1 MKRYLLS
8 TFTIAAA
15 ALLVTSCND
24 EMDNGLKTG
33 DDGTV
38 TFTAQ
43 LPSEMGTRAFADG
56 LTAKHLQYAVYE
68 AGQSTPLKV
77 FGDETTVVGEA
88 EMVDLKKSVTL
99 KLTSGKSYDVI
110 FWADATTDSPYT
122 FNPAS
127 QEVSVDYSKV
137 NNNSDNCDAFFKK
150 ETITVSGNQSVDVK
164 LTRPFAQVNI
174 GTDDFDAAK
183 ASGLEVTQTEVVA
196 KAFATLNLATGEV
209 SDEADRTFTMKAIPT
224 ASDGEFP
231 VAGGYKYLSMDYLL
245 VGADKATVDVAFNY
259 GGPQSRTF
267 TNVPVQRNYRT
278 NIYGSLLTNTTDFNV
293 VIEPAFSGEFAH
305 EVVSVSTFAALKAA
319 ATAGGDVKL
328 ESAIDFT
335 QVVTVDNNKTLTV
348 DLNKQNVAN
357 AADLWDNP
365 SVPNSWSL
373 FSVRGTDSKLT
384 LSGDGDVIA
393 KANDCYAI
401 DVQGG
406 GHLVIEGGHYNGNI
420 HAVYVLEGVAE
431 IKGGTFEVQ
440 QKYPDAEKADEF
452 VLNCL
457 DENRKNGTAKIIV
470 TGGTFIGFNPGDCKA
485 EGNGTNFVAPG
496 YASIPNGTAADG
508 RTIWKVVPTVEATTE
523 AELEGSFKRGSV
535 TAISSNIS
543 TATITTCHSK
553 SNLVFK
559 NGSVLKLEPTET
571 GSLYTLSVR
580 KNSNLTISGNG
591 SIIAPVLINPN
602 PTTSQAAAIEVG
614 VQANSGTVNIY
625 DNVTL
630 EGNSGAAGSY
640 ALRLVNGTAN
650 IYGGH
655 FKTAG
660 GLNGDSECIYLQ
672 SIKPYREAYRQ
683 CNLNIYGGVFETTG
697 DAKYLINCKDEP
709 YKDGKCAIKIMG
721 GIFVGFNPAD
731 NTAEGAHTNFV
742 ASGYKSVET
751 TYNGKQ
757 AWKVVKE

>member
-33 DDGTV
+33 DEGTV

-68 AGQSTPLKV
+68 AGQSTPLPV

-88 EMVDLKKSVTL
+88 EMVNLKKSVTL

-127 QEVSVDYSKV
+127 QEVSVGYSKV

-196 KAFATLNLATGEV
+196 KAFATLNLATGKV
-209 SDEADRTFTMKAIPT
+209 ADEADRTFTMKAIPT

-259 GGPQSRTF
+259 GGPQNRTF

-293 VIEPAFSGEFAH
+293 VIEPAFATTNYNLGALYTASQIGGAVTLSDNVDFDRTIA
-305 EVVSVSTFAALKAA
+305 VQPGKTMSVNLNGKT
-319 ATAGGDVKL
+319 VKN
-328 ESAIDFT
+328 T
-335 QVVTVDNNKTLTV
+335 T
-348 DLNKQNVAN
+348 
-357 AADLWDNP
+357 DLWENP

-420 HAVYVLEGVAE
+420 HAVYVTEGVAE

-457 DENRKNGTAKIIV
+457 DENYKNGTAKIIV

-496 YASIPNGTAADG
+496 YASIANGTAADG
-508 RTIWKVVPTVEATTE
+508 RTIWKVVPAVEATTE

-591 SIIAPVLINPN
+591 SIIAPVLISPN

-614 VQANSGTVNIY
+614 VQAYSGIVNIY

-660 GLNGDSECIYLQ
+660 GLNGDSECIYLE
-672 SIKPYREAYRQ
+672 SIKPYRGTYRQ

-742 ASGYKSVET
+742 APGYKSVET

>member
-33 DDGTV
+33 DEGTV

-88 EMVDLKKSVTL
+88 EMVNLKKSVTL

-137 NNNSDNCDAFFKK
+137 NNNSDNCDAFLKK

-305 EVVSVSTFAALKAA
+305 EVVSASTFAALKAA
-319 ATAGGDVKL
+319 VANGQ
-328 ESAIDFT
+328 S
-335 QVVTVDNNKTLTV
+335 VDAEKTLVLSGGQSETLNLG
-348 DLNKQNVAN
+348 DLSISNKN
-357 AADLWDNP
+357 DIWSD
-365 SVPNSWSL
+365 SDWSL
-373 FSVRGTDSKLT
+373 LSVRENSSLT
-384 LSGDGDVIA
+384 ITSGAYIA
-393 KANDCYAI
+393 KANDCYAV
-401 DVQGG
+401 DVQDG
-406 GHLVIEGGHYNGNI
+406 GHLVIEDGHFNGNI

-452 VLNCL
+452 VLNCY
-457 DENRKNGTAKIIV
+457 DANRENGTAKIIV

-508 RTIWKVVPTVEATTE
+508 RTIWKVVPAVEATT
-523 AELEGSFKRGSV
+523 AEGLETALTTRGKIVALGQDLEYASV
-535 TAISSNIS
+535 ISPARS
-543 TATITTCHSK
+543 TSLVMKNGA
-553 SNLVFK
+553 VFK
-559 NGSVLKLEPTET
+559 STNDDSNNINTLLSISET
-571 GSLYTLSVR
+571 GV
-580 KNSNLTISGNG
+580 KISGNG
-591 SIIAPVLINPN
+591 TLEAAPNRPN
-602 PTTSQAAAIEVG
+602 HTSAVIEVRNG
-614 VQANSGTVNIY
+614 GSVDIYGNLTFDAKGGSKANNAI
-625 DNVTL
+625 
-630 EGNSGAAGSY
+630 
-640 ALRLVNGTAN
+640 RIFKGTAN
-650 IYGGH
+650 IHSGYFHTVGGSP
-655 FKTAG
+655 KE
-660 GLNGDSECIYLQ
+660 NSSECILIGY
-672 SIKPYREAYRQ
+672 YNTDCY
-683 CNLNIYGGVFETTG
+683 LNITGGIFESDG
-697 DAKYLINCKDEP
+697 DATYLINCMDD
-709 YKDGKCAIKIMG
+709 YKKRCHVKVMG
-721 GIFVGFNPAD
+721 GTFVGFNPAD
-731 NTAEGAHTNFV
+731 NTADGAHTNYV
-742 ASGYKSVET
+742 APGYKSVET

>member
-33 DDGTV
+33 DEGTV

-88 EMVDLKKSVTL
+88 EMVNLKKSVTL

-196 KAFATLNLATGEV
+196 KAFATLNLATGKV

-305 EVVSVSTFAALKAA
+305 EVVSISTFAALKAA

-357 AADLWDNP
+357 ATDLWDKTP
-365 SVPNSWSL
+365 DQWSL
-373 FSVRGTDSKLT
+373 FSVRRGSTLT
-384 LSGDGDVIA
+384 LKGDGEVIA
-393 KANDCYAI
+393 KANDCYAV
-401 DVQGG
+401 DVQDG
-406 GHLVIEGGHYNGNI
+406 GHLVIEDGHYNGNI
-420 HAVYVLEGVAE
+420 HAVYVEEGTAE

-440 QKYPDAEKADEF
+440 QKFPDADKADEF
-452 VLNCL
+452 VLNCY
-457 DENRKNGTAKIIV
+457 DANRENGTAKIIV

-496 YASIPNGTAADG
+496 YASVCESKTADG
-508 RTIWKVVPTVEATTE
+508 REIWKVIPVTRNNIIA
-523 AELEGSFKRGSV
+523 ALEKQGAKV
-535 TAISSNIS
+535 CISNDYQGGAYLSKDDITS
-543 TATITTCHSK
+543 TLMLNKATITPIPNKMSTINIEGTNLNVTGTGKFVGPSNSYTTTGAFWVQHSNTLNIDGNI
-553 SNLVFK
+553 SVESGTNSDFNACVIVF
-559 NGSVLKLEPTET
+559 N
-571 GSLYTLSVR
+571 
-580 KNSNLTISGNG
+580 
-591 SIIAPVLINPN
+591 
-602 PTTSQAAAIEVG
+602 
-614 VQANSGTVNIY
+614 GTVNISNGY
-625 DNVTL
+625 FHSSVSKD
-630 EGNSGAAGSY
+630 GS
-640 ALRLVNGTAN
+640 
-650 IYGGH
+650 
-655 FKTAG
+655 
-660 GLNGDSECIYLQ
+660 SSPCIYLFGNTGV
-672 SIKPYREAYRQ
+672 AYA
-683 CNLNIYGGVFETTG
+683 NITGGVFEADG
-697 DAKYLINCKDEP
+697 DAMFIINCDDTNKSRCHV
-709 YKDGKCAIKIMG
+709 KVMG
-721 GIFVGFNPAD
+721 GTFVGFNPAD
-731 NTAEGAHTNFV
+731 NTADGAHTNYV
-742 ASGYKSVET
+742 APGYKSVET

>member
-8 TFTIAAA
+8 SFTIAAA

-33 DDGTV
+33 DEGTV

-88 EMVDLKKSVTL
+88 EMVNLKKSVTL

-293 VIEPAFSGEFAH
+293 VIEPAFATTNYNLGALYTASQIGGAVTLSDNVDFDRTIA
-305 EVVSVSTFAALKAA
+305 VQPGKTMSVNLNGKT
-319 ATAGGDVKL
+319 VKN
-328 ESAIDFT
+328 T
-335 QVVTVDNNKTLTV
+335 T
-348 DLNKQNVAN
+348 
-357 AADLWDNP
+357 DLWENP

-420 HAVYVLEGVAE
+420 HAVYVTEGVAE

-457 DENRKNGTAKIIV
+457 DENYKNGTAKIIV
-470 TGGTFIGFNPGDCKA
+470 TGGTFIGFNPSDCKA

-496 YASIPNGTAADG
+496 YASIANGTAADG
-508 RTIWKVVPTVEATTE
+508 RTIWKVVPAVEATTE

-571 GSLYTLSVR
+571 GDLYTLSVR

-591 SIIAPVLINPN
+591 SIIAPVLISPN

-614 VQANSGTVNIY
+614 VQAYSGIVNIY

-672 SIKPYREAYRQ
+672 SIKPWRGTYRQ
-683 CNLNIYGGVFETTG
+683 CNLNIYGGIFETTG

>member
-33 DDGTV
+33 DEGTV

-68 AGQSTPLKV
+68 AGQSTPLPV

-88 EMVDLKKSVTL
+88 EMVNLKKSVTL

-196 KAFATLNLATGEV
+196 KAFATLNLATGKV

-293 VIEPAFSGEFAH
+293 VIEPAFATTNYNLGALYTASQIGGAVTLSDNVDFDRTIA
-305 EVVSVSTFAALKAA
+305 VQPGKTMSVNLNGKT
-319 ATAGGDVKL
+319 VKN
-328 ESAIDFT
+328 T
-335 QVVTVDNNKTLTV
+335 T
-348 DLNKQNVAN
+348 
-357 AADLWDNP
+357 DLWENP

-384 LSGDGDVIA
+384 LSGDGEVIA

-420 HAVYVLEGVAE
+420 HAVYVTEGVAE

-496 YASIPNGTAADG
+496 YASIANGTAADG
-508 RTIWKVVPTVEATTE
+508 RTIWKVVSAVEATTE
-523 AELEGSFKRGSV
+523 TELEGSFKIGSV

-580 KNSNLTISGNG
+580 QNSNLTISGNG

-614 VQANSGTVNIY
+614 VQAYSGTVNIY

-672 SIKPYREAYRQ
+672 SIKPWRGTYRQ

-742 ASGYKSVET
+742 APGYKSVKT

>member
-33 DDGTV
+33 DEGTV

-88 EMVDLKKSVTL
+88 EMVNLKKSATL

-293 VIEPAFSGEFAH
+293 VIEPAFATTNYNLGALYTASQIGGAVTLSDNVDFDRTIA
-305 EVVSVSTFAALKAA
+305 VQPGKTMSVNLNGKT
-319 ATAGGDVKL
+319 VKN
-328 ESAIDFT
+328 T
-335 QVVTVDNNKTLTV
+335 T
-348 DLNKQNVAN
+348 
-357 AADLWDNP
+357 DLWENP

-406 GHLVIEGGHYNGNI
+406 GHLVIEDGHFNGNV

-452 VLNCL
+452 VLNCY
-457 DENRKNGTAKIIV
+457 DANRENGTAKIIV

-485 EGNGTNFVAPG
+485 EGNGTNFVATG

-508 RTIWKVVPTVEATTE
+508 RTIWKVVPAVEATTG

-535 TAISSNIS
+535 TTIGTNIS
-543 TATITTCHSK
+543 ATETIVCKTK
-553 SNLVFK
+553 SNLVLK
-559 NGSVLKLEPTET
+559 NGSVLKVEPTRIAQN
-571 GSLYTLSVR
+571 YTLGAHGG
-580 KNSNLTISGNG
+580 SNLSISGNG
-591 SIIAPVLINPN
+591 SIIAPVLPD
-602 PTTSQAAAIEVG
+602 PTTYLASAIEVG
-614 VQANSGTVNIY
+614 SASKSGTVNIY
-625 DNVTL
+625 GNVTF

-640 ALRLVNGTAN
+640 ALRLINGTAN

-660 GLNGDSECIYLQ
+660 GSSGNAECIYLQ
-672 SIKPYREAYRQ
+672 SSQPYRGAAYNQ

-697 DAKYLINCKDEP
+697 DAKYLINCLDKP

-742 ASGYKSVET
+742 APGYKSVET

>member
-33 DDGTV
+33 DEGTV

-88 EMVDLKKSVTL
+88 EMVNLKKSVTL

-196 KAFATLNLATGEV
+196 KAFATLNLATGKV

-259 GGPQSRTF
+259 GGPQNRTF

-293 VIEPAFSGEFAH
+293 VIEPAFATTNYNLGALYTASQIGGAVTLSDNVDFDRTIA
-305 EVVSVSTFAALKAA
+305 VQPGKTMSVNLNGKT
-319 ATAGGDVKL
+319 VKN
-328 ESAIDFT
+328 T
-335 QVVTVDNNKTLTV
+335 T
-348 DLNKQNVAN
+348 
-357 AADLWDNP
+357 DLWENP

-393 KANDCYAI
+393 KANDCFAV
-401 DVQGG
+401 DVQDG
-406 GHLVIEGGHYNGNI
+406 GHLVIEDGHFNGNV
-420 HAVYVLEGVAE
+420 HAVYVYEGVAE

-440 QKYPDAEKADEF
+440 QKYSDADKADEF
-452 VLNCL
+452 VLNCY
-457 DENRKNGTAKIIV
+457 DANRKNGTAKIIV

-485 EGNGTNFVAPG
+485 EGNGTNFVAHG

-508 RTIWKVVPTVEATTE
+508 RTIWKVVPAVEATTAEGLETALTTRGKIVALGQDLEYASSISPAKNTSLVMKNGAVFKSTNDDSNNINTLLSISATGVKIFGNGTLE
-523 AELEGSFKRGSV
+523 AAPNRPNHPSAVIEVRNGGSV
-535 TAISSNIS
+535 D
-543 TATITTCHSK
+543 
-553 SNLVFK
+553 
-559 NGSVLKLEPTET
+559 
-571 GSLYTLSVR
+571 
-580 KNSNLTISGNG
+580 ISGNLTFDAKGG
-591 SIIAPVLINPN
+591 SMANN
-602 PTTSQAAAIEVG
+602 AIKI
-614 VQANSGTVNIY
+614 T
-625 DNVTL
+625 
-630 EGNSGAAGSY
+630 
-640 ALRLVNGTAN
+640 NGTAN
-650 IYGGH
+650 IHSGYFH
-655 FKTAG
+655 TAG
-660 GLNGDSECIYLQ
+660 GTPKESTSECIYVAAEYLA
-672 SIKPYREAYRQ
+672 SAKA
-683 CNLNIYGGVFETTG
+683 NLNIYGGVFECDG
-697 DAKYLINCKDEP
+697 DATYLINCKDE
-709 YKDGKCAIKIMG
+709 YRSKCAIKIMG

-742 ASGYKSVET
+742 APGYKSVET

>member
-8 TFTIAAA
+8 TFTIATA

-33 DDGTV
+33 DEGTV

-88 EMVDLKKSVTL
+88 EMDNLKKSVTL

-127 QEVSVDYSKV
+127 REVSVDYSKV

-209 SDEADRTFTMKAIPT
+209 ADEADRTFTMKAIPT

-245 VGADKATVDVAFNY
+245 VGADKATVDVVFNY
-259 GGPQSRTF
+259 GGPQNRTF

-293 VIEPAFSGEFAH
+293 VIEPAFATTNYNLGALYTASQIGGAVTLSDNVDFDRTIA
-305 EVVSVSTFAALKAA
+305 VQPGKTMSVNLNGKT
-319 ATAGGDVKL
+319 VKN
-328 ESAIDFT
+328 T
-335 QVVTVDNNKTLTV
+335 T
-348 DLNKQNVAN
+348 
-357 AADLWDNP
+357 DLWENP

-373 FSVRGTDSKLT
+373 FSVRGADSKLT
-384 LSGDGDVIA
+384 LSGDGEVIA
-393 KANDCYAI
+393 KANDCYAV
-401 DVQGG
+401 DVQDG
-406 GHLVIEGGHYNGNI
+406 GHLVIEDGHFNGNI

-452 VLNCL
+452 VLNCY
-457 DENRKNGTAKIIV
+457 DANRRNGTAKIIV

-496 YASIPNGTAADG
+496 YASIANGTTADG
-508 RTIWKVVPTVEATTE
+508 RTIWKVVPAVEATTE

-571 GSLYTLSVR
+571 GSLYTLSAR

-614 VQANSGTVNIY
+614 VQAYSGTVNIY

-655 FKTAG
+655 FKTTG

-672 SIKPYREAYRQ
+672 SIKPWGGTYRQ

-697 DAKYLINCKDEP
+697 DAKYLINCQDEP

-742 ASGYKSVET
+742 APGYKSVET

>member
-33 DDGTV
+33 DEGTV

-88 EMVDLKKSVTL
+88 EMDNLKKSVTL

-209 SDEADRTFTMKAIPT
+209 ADEADRTFTMKAIPT

-259 GGPQSRTF
+259 GGPQNRTF

-293 VIEPAFSGEFAH
+293 IIEPAFATTNYNLGALYTASQIGGAVTLSDNVDFDRTIA
-305 EVVSVSTFAALKAA
+305 VQPGKTMSVNLNGKT
-319 ATAGGDVKL
+319 VKN
-328 ESAIDFT
+328 T
-335 QVVTVDNNKTLTV
+335 T
-348 DLNKQNVAN
+348 
-357 AADLWDNP
+357 DLWENP

-384 LSGDGDVIA
+384 LSGDGEVIA
-393 KANDCYAI
+393 KADDCYAV
-401 DVQGG
+401 DVQDG
-406 GHLVIEGGHYNGNI
+406 GHLVIEDGHYNGNI
-420 HAVYVLEGVAE
+420 HAVYVEEGTAE

-440 QKYPDAEKADEF
+440 QKYPDADKADEF
-452 VLNCL
+452 VLNCY
-457 DENRKNGTAKIIV
+457 DANRKNGTAKIIV

-496 YASIPNGTAADG
+496 YASIPNGTATDG
-508 RTIWKVVPTVEATTE
+508 RTIWKVVPTVEATTG

-535 TAISSNIS
+535 TTIGTNIS
-543 TATITTCHSK
+543 ATETIVCKTK
-553 SNLVFK
+553 SNLVLK
-559 NGSVLKLEPTET
+559 NGSVLKVEPTRIAQN
-571 GSLYTLSVR
+571 YTLGAHGG
-580 KNSNLTISGNG
+580 SNLSISGNG
-591 SIIAPVLINPN
+591 SIIAPVLPD
-602 PTTSQAAAIEVG
+602 PTTYLASAIDVG
-614 VQANSGTVNIY
+614 SASKSGIVNIY

-660 GLNGDSECIYLQ
+660 GSSGNAECIYVQ
-672 SIKPYREAYRQ
+672 SAQPYRGAAYNQ

-742 ASGYKSVET
+742 APGYKSVET

>member
-33 DDGTV
+33 DEGTV

-68 AGQSTPLKV
+68 AGQSTPLPV

-88 EMVDLKKSVTL
+88 EMVNLKKSVTL

-150 ETITVSGNQSVDVK
+150 ETITASGNQSVDVK

-196 KAFATLNLATGEV
+196 KAFATLNLATGKV
-209 SDEADRTFTMKAIPT
+209 ADEADRTFTMKAIPT

-293 VIEPAFSGEFAH
+293 VIEPAFATTNYNLGALYTASQIGGAVTLSDNVDFDRTIA
-305 EVVSVSTFAALKAA
+305 VQPGKTMSVNLNGKT
-319 ATAGGDVKL
+319 VKN
-328 ESAIDFT
+328 T
-335 QVVTVDNNKTLTV
+335 T
-348 DLNKQNVAN
+348 
-357 AADLWDNP
+357 DLWENP

-393 KANDCYAI
+393 KVNDCYAV

-406 GHLVIEGGHYNGNI
+406 GHLVIDGGHYNGNI
-420 HAVYVLEGVAE
+420 HAVYVTEGVAE

-457 DENRKNGTAKIIV
+457 DENYKNGTAKIIV
-470 TGGTFIGFNPGDCKA
+470 TGGIFIGFNPGDCKA

-496 YASIPNGTAADG
+496 YASIANGTTADG
-508 RTIWKVVPTVEATTE
+508 RTIWKVVSAVEATTE
-523 AELEGSFKRGSV
+523 TELEGSFKSGSV

-602 PTTSQAAAIEVG
+602 PTKSQAAAIEVG
-614 VQANSGTVNIY
+614 VQAYSGIVNIY

-672 SIKPYREAYRQ
+672 SIKPWRGTYRQ

-742 ASGYKSVET
+742 APGYKSVET

>member
-33 DDGTV
+33 DEGTV

-68 AGQSTPLKV
+68 AGQSTPLPV

-88 EMVDLKKSVTL
+88 EMNNLKQTVSL
-99 KLTSGKSYDVI
+99 KLTTGKTYDVI

-293 VIEPAFSGEFAH
+293 VIEPAFATTNYNLGALYTASQIGGAVTLSDNVDFDRTIA
-305 EVVSVSTFAALKAA
+305 VQPGKTMSVNLNGKT
-319 ATAGGDVKL
+319 VKN
-328 ESAIDFT
+328 T
-335 QVVTVDNNKTLTV
+335 T
-348 DLNKQNVAN
+348 
-357 AADLWDNP
+357 DLWENP

-373 FSVRGTDSKLT
+373 LSVRGTDSKLT

-452 VLNCL
+452 VLNCY
-457 DENRKNGTAKIIV
+457 DANRENGTAKIIV

-496 YASIPNGTAADG
+496 YASIANGTAADG
-508 RTIWKVVPTVEATTE
+508 RTIWKVVPAVEATTAEGLETALTTRGKIVALGQDLEYASSISPAKNTSLVMKNGAVFKSTNDDSNNINTLLSISATGVKIFGNGTLE
-523 AELEGSFKRGSV
+523 AAPNRPNHPSAVIEVRNGGSV
-535 TAISSNIS
+535 D
-543 TATITTCHSK
+543 
-553 SNLVFK
+553 
-559 NGSVLKLEPTET
+559 
-571 GSLYTLSVR
+571 
-580 KNSNLTISGNG
+580 ISGNLTFDAKGG
-591 SIIAPVLINPN
+591 SKANN
-602 PTTSQAAAIEVG
+602 AIKI
-614 VQANSGTVNIY
+614 T
-625 DNVTL
+625 
-630 EGNSGAAGSY
+630 
-640 ALRLVNGTAN
+640 NGTAN
-650 IYGGH
+650 IHSGYFH
-655 FKTAG
+655 TAG
-660 GLNGDSECIYLQ
+660 GTPKESTSECIYVAAE
-672 SIKPYREAYRQ
+672 YRASAKAI
-683 CNLNIYGGVFETTG
+683 LNIYGGVFECDG
-697 DAKYLINCKDEP
+697 DATYLINCKDE
-709 YKDGKCAIKIMG
+709 YRSKCTIKIMG

-742 ASGYKSVET
+742 APGYKSVET

>member
-33 DDGTV
+33 DEGTV

-88 EMVDLKKSVTL
+88 EMVNLKKSVTL

-209 SDEADRTFTMKAIPT
+209 ADEADRTFTMKAIPT

-259 GGPQSRTF
+259 GGPQNRTF

-293 VIEPAFSGEFAH
+293 VIEPAFATTNYNLGALYTASQIGGAVTLSDNVDFDRTIA
-305 EVVSVSTFAALKAA
+305 VQPGKTMSVNLNGKTVKN
-319 ATAGGDVKL
+319 AT
-328 ESAIDFT
+328 
-335 QVVTVDNNKTLTV
+335 
-348 DLNKQNVAN
+348 
-357 AADLWDNP
+357 DLWENP

-393 KANDCYAI
+393 KVNDCYAV

-406 GHLVIEGGHYNGNI
+406 GHLVIDGGHYNGNI
-420 HAVYVLEGVAE
+420 HAVYVTEGVAE

-457 DENRKNGTAKIIV
+457 DENYKNGTAKIIV

-496 YASIPNGTAADG
+496 YASIANGTTADG
-508 RTIWKVVPTVEATTE
+508 RTIWKVVSAVEATTE
-523 AELEGSFKRGSV
+523 TELEGSFKSGSV

-602 PTTSQAAAIEVG
+602 PTKSQAAAIEVG
-614 VQANSGTVNIY
+614 VQAYSGIVNIY

-660 GLNGDSECIYLQ
+660 GLNGDSECIYLE
-672 SIKPYREAYRQ
+672 SIKPYRGTYRQ

-742 ASGYKSVET
+742 APGYKSVET

>member
-33 DDGTV
+33 DEGTV

-88 EMVDLKKSVTL
+88 EMVNLKKSATL

-293 VIEPAFSGEFAH
+293 VIEPAFATTNYNLGALYTASQIGGAVTLSDNVDFDRTIA
-305 EVVSVSTFAALKAA
+305 VQPGKTMSVNLNGKT
-319 ATAGGDVKL
+319 VKN
-328 ESAIDFT
+328 T
-335 QVVTVDNNKTLTV
+335 T
-348 DLNKQNVAN
+348 
-357 AADLWDNP
+357 DLWENP

-393 KANDCYAI
+393 KANDCYAV

-406 GHLVIEGGHYNGNI
+406 GHLVIDGGHYNGNI
-420 HAVYVLEGVAE
+420 HAVYVTEGVAE

-457 DENRKNGTAKIIV
+457 DENYKNGTAKIIV

-496 YASIPNGTAADG
+496 YASIANGTTADG
-508 RTIWKVVPTVEATTE
+508 RTIWKVVSAVEATTE
-523 AELEGSFKRGSV
+523 TELEGSFKSGSV

-602 PTTSQAAAIEVG
+602 PTKSQAAAIEVG
-614 VQANSGTVNIY
+614 VQAYSGIVNIY

-672 SIKPYREAYRQ
+672 SIKPWRGTYRQ

-742 ASGYKSVET
+742 APGYKSVET

>member
-33 DDGTV
+33 DEGTV

-68 AGQSTPLKV
+68 AGQSTPLPV

-88 EMVDLKKSVTL
+88 EMVNLKKSVTL

-122 FNPAS
+122 FDPAT
-127 QEVSVDYSKV
+127 QKVSVDYSKV

-196 KAFATLNLATGEV
+196 KAFATLNLATGKV
-209 SDEADRTFTMKAIPT
+209 ADEADRTFTMKAIPT

-293 VIEPAFSGEFAH
+293 VIEPAFATTNYNLGALYTASQIGGAVTLSDNVDFDRTIA
-305 EVVSVSTFAALKAA
+305 VQPGKTMSVNLNGKT
-319 ATAGGDVKL
+319 VKN
-328 ESAIDFT
+328 T
-335 QVVTVDNNKTLTV
+335 T
-348 DLNKQNVAN
+348 
-357 AADLWDNP
+357 DLWENP

-420 HAVYVLEGVAE
+420 HAVYVTEGVAE

-496 YASIPNGTAADG
+496 YASIANGTAADG
-508 RTIWKVVPTVEATTE
+508 RTIWKVVPAVEATTAEGLETALTTRGKIVALGQDLEYASSISPAKNTSLVMKNGAVFKSTNDDSNNINTLLSISATGVKIFGNGTLE
-523 AELEGSFKRGSV
+523 AAPNRPNHPSAVIEVRNGGSV
-535 TAISSNIS
+535 D
-543 TATITTCHSK
+543 
-553 SNLVFK
+553 
-559 NGSVLKLEPTET
+559 
-571 GSLYTLSVR
+571 
-580 KNSNLTISGNG
+580 ISGNLTFDAKGG
-591 SIIAPVLINPN
+591 SKANN
-602 PTTSQAAAIEVG
+602 AIKI
-614 VQANSGTVNIY
+614 T
-625 DNVTL
+625 
-630 EGNSGAAGSY
+630 
-640 ALRLVNGTAN
+640 NGTAN
-650 IYGGH
+650 IHSGYFH
-655 FKTAG
+655 TAG
-660 GLNGDSECIYLQ
+660 GTPKESTSECIYVAAE
-672 SIKPYREAYRQ
+672 YRASAKAI
-683 CNLNIYGGVFETTG
+683 LNIYGGVFECDG
-697 DAKYLINCKDEP
+697 DATYLINCKDE
-709 YKDGKCAIKIMG
+709 YRSKCTIKIMG

-742 ASGYKSVET
+742 APGYKSVET

>member
-33 DDGTV
+33 DEGTV

-68 AGQSTPLKV
+68 AGQSIPLKV
-77 FGDETTVVGEA
+77 FGDEKTVVEEA
-88 EMVDLKKSVTL
+88 EMVNLKKSVTL

-196 KAFATLNLATGEV
+196 KAFATLDLATGKV

-335 QVVTVDNNKTLTV
+335 QAVTVDNNKTLTV

-357 AADLWDNP
+357 ATDLWDKTP
-365 SVPNSWSL
+365 DQWSL
-373 FSVRGTDSKLT
+373 FSVRRGSTLT
-384 LSGDGDVIA
+384 LKGDGEVIA
-393 KANDCYAI
+393 KANDCYAV
-401 DVQGG
+401 DVQDG

-420 HAVYVLEGVAE
+420 HAVYVQKGTAE

-440 QKYPDAEKADEF
+440 QKYSAEDPDEY
-452 VLNCL
+452 VLNCY
-457 DENRKNGTAKIIV
+457 DANYINGTAKIIV
-470 TGGTFIGFNPGDCKA
+470 SGGTFIGFNPGNCKA
-485 EGNGTNFVAPG
+485 EDKNGTNFLAPG
-496 YASIPNGTAADG
+496 YASVADGTTADG
-508 RTIWKVVPTVEATTE
+508 RVIYKVIQAPTTRSEIIN
-523 AELEGSFKRGSV
+523 LLSKDGGSICIGSDYEGGAYLSKDGV
-535 TAISSNIS
+535 TASFAISNNAVVTPLQKKSQRSTFNIDGTNLNLFGNGKILGPCNVTDSDEGAIWVQGGS
-543 TATITTCHSK
+543 TL
-553 SNLVFK
+553 N
-559 NGSVLKLEPTET
+559 
-571 GSLYTLSVR
+571 
-580 KNSNLTISGNG
+580 ISGNL
-591 SIIAPVLINPN
+591 SI
-602 PTTSQAAAIEVG
+602 EG
-614 VQANSGTVNIY
+614 GTGGHLNACVIIF
-625 DNVTL
+625 
-630 EGNSGAAGSY
+630 
-640 ALRLVNGTAN
+640 NGTTN
-650 IYGGH
+650 IQNGYFH
-655 FKTAG
+655 SSIDK
-660 GLNGDSECIYLQ
+660 NGDSNPCIILAP
-672 SIKPYREAYRQ
+672 IKSPTVTGYSK
-683 CNLNIYGGVFETTG
+683 LNIYGGVFEADG
-697 DAKYLINCKDEP
+697 DAKFVINCQDEDKDRCTV
-709 YKDGKCAIKIMG
+709 KVMG

-731 NTAEGAHTNFV
+731 NTADGAHTNYV
-742 ASGYKSVET
+742 APGYKSVET

>member
-33 DDGTV
+33 DEGTV
-38 TFTAQ
+38 TLTAQ

-122 FNPAS
+122 FDPAT
-127 QEVSVDYSKV
+127 QKVSVDYSKV

-196 KAFATLNLATGEV
+196 KAFATLNLATGKV
-209 SDEADRTFTMKAIPT
+209 ADEADRTFTMKAIPT

-357 AADLWDNP
+357 ATDLWDETGYQ
-365 SVPNSWSL
+365 WSL
-373 FSVRGTDSKLT
+373 FSVRRGSTLT
-384 LSGDGDVIA
+384 LKGDGEVIA
-393 KANDCYAI
+393 KANDCYAV
-401 DVQGG
+401 DVQDG

-420 HAVYVLEGVAE
+420 HAVYVKEGIAE

-440 QKYPDAEKADEF
+440 QKYPNADKADEF
-452 VLNCL
+452 VLNCY
-457 DENRKNGTAKIIV
+457 DANRENGTAKIIV
-470 TGGTFIGFNPGDCKA
+470 TGGTFIGFNPGNCKA

-496 YASIPNGTAADG
+496 YASVCESKTADG
-508 RTIWKVVPTVEATTE
+508 REIWKVIPVTRNNIIA
-523 AELEGSFKRGSV
+523 ALEKQGAKV
-535 TAISSNIS
+535 CISNDYQGGAYLSKDDITS
-543 TATITTCHSK
+543 TLMLNKATITPIPNKMSTINIEGTNLNVTGTGKFVGPSNSYTTTGAFWVQHSNTLNIDGNI
-553 SNLVFK
+553 SVESGTNSHFNACVIVF
-559 NGSVLKLEPTET
+559 N
-571 GSLYTLSVR
+571 
-580 KNSNLTISGNG
+580 
-591 SIIAPVLINPN
+591 
-602 PTTSQAAAIEVG
+602 
-614 VQANSGTVNIY
+614 GTVNISNGY
-625 DNVTL
+625 FHSSVSKD
-630 EGNSGAAGSY
+630 GS
-640 ALRLVNGTAN
+640 
-650 IYGGH
+650 
-655 FKTAG
+655 
-660 GLNGDSECIYLQ
+660 SSPCIYLFGNTGV
-672 SIKPYREAYRQ
+672 AYA
-683 CNLNIYGGVFETTG
+683 NITGGVFEADG
-697 DAKYLINCKDEP
+697 DAMFIINCDDTNKSRCHV
-709 YKDGKCAIKIMG
+709 KVMG
-721 GIFVGFNPAD
+721 GTFVGFNPAD
-731 NTAEGAHTNFV
+731 NTADGAHTNYV
-742 ASGYKSVET
+742 ATGYKSVET

>member
-33 DDGTV
+33 DEGTV

-56 LTAKHLQYAVYE
+56 AMAKHLQYAVYE
-68 AGQSTPLKV
+68 AGQSTPLPV

-88 EMVDLKKSVTL
+88 EMNNLKQTVSL
-99 KLTSGKSYDVI
+99 KLTTGKTYDVI
-110 FWADATTDSPYT
+110 FWAADNSAKKPYT
-122 FNPAS
+122 FDPLTQTVKITYTN
-127 QEVSVDYSKV
+127 VYS
-137 NNNSDNCDAFFKK
+137 NNDICDAFFKK
-150 ETITVSGNQSVDVK
+150 ETITVSGNQNVDVK

-174 GTDDFDAAK
+174 GTDDFDAATI
-183 ASGLEVTQTEVVA
+183 AGLNLTQTQV
-196 KAFATLNLATGEV
+196 KATAGDILNLATGKMEGT
-209 SDEADRTFTMKAIPT
+209 EATRTFKMKAIPT
-224 ASDGEFP
+224 ADDGAFP
-231 VAGGYKYLSMDYLL
+231 VAGYKYLLMAYIPISDT
-245 VGADKATVDVAFNY
+245 KETVDMTFGYN
-259 GGPQSRTF
+259 GKSTFRSF
-267 TNVPVQRNYRT
+267 TNVPLQRNYRT
-278 NIYGSLLTNTTDFNV
+278 NIYGSLLTNSVDFNV

-305 EVVSVSTFAALKAA
+305 EVVSASTFAALKAA
-319 ATAGGDVKL
+319 VANGQ
-328 ESAIDFT
+328 S
-335 QVVTVDNNKTLTV
+335 VDAEKTLVLSGGQSETLNLG
-348 DLNKQNVAN
+348 DLSISNKNN
-357 AADLWDNP
+357 IWSDSD
-365 SVPNSWSL
+365 WSL
-373 FSVRGTDSKLT
+373 LSVRENSSLT
-384 LSGDGDVIA
+384 ITSGAYIA

-401 DVQGG
+401 DVQNG

-420 HAVYVLEGVAE
+420 HAVYVTEGVAE

-440 QKYPDAEKADEF
+440 QKYPNAEKADEF

-457 DENRKNGTAKIIV
+457 DENYKNGTAKIIV
-470 TGGTFIGFNPGDCKA
+470 TGGKFIGFNPGDCKA

-496 YASIPNGTAADG
+496 YASIADGTAADG
-508 RTIWKVVPTVEATTE
+508 RTIWKVVPAVEATTE
-523 AELEGSFKRGSV
+523 TELEGSFKSGSV

-543 TATITTCHSK
+543 TATITTCNSK
-553 SNLVFK
+553 SDLVFK
-559 NGSVLKLEPTET
+559 NGSVLKLEPTGT

-591 SIIAPVLINPN
+591 SIIAPVLISPN

-614 VQANSGTVNIY
+614 VQAYPGTVNIY
-625 DNVTL
+625 DNVTI

-640 ALRLVNGTAN
+640 ALRLVYGTAN

-660 GLNGDSECIYLQ
+660 GLDGDSECIYLQ
-672 SIKPYREAYRQ
+672 SIKPWGGTYRQ

-697 DAKYLINCKDEP
+697 DAKYLINCQDEP
-709 YKDGKCAIKIMG
+709 YKDGKCTIKIMG

>member
-33 DDGTV
+33 DEGTV
-38 TFTAQ
+38 TLTAQ

-122 FNPAS
+122 FDPAT
-127 QEVSVDYSKV
+127 QKVSVDYSKV

-196 KAFATLNLATGEV
+196 KAFATLNLATGKV
-209 SDEADRTFTMKAIPT
+209 ADEADRTFTMKAIPT

-293 VIEPAFSGEFAH
+293 VIEPAFATTNYNLGALYTASQIGGAVTLSDNVDFDRTIA
-305 EVVSVSTFAALKAA
+305 VQPGKTMSVNLNGKT
-319 ATAGGDVKL
+319 VKN
-328 ESAIDFT
+328 T
-335 QVVTVDNNKTLTV
+335 T
-348 DLNKQNVAN
+348 
-357 AADLWDNP
+357 DLWENP

-420 HAVYVLEGVAE
+420 HAVYVTEGVAE

-457 DENRKNGTAKIIV
+457 DENYKNGTAKIIV

-496 YASIPNGTAADG
+496 YASIANGTAADG
-508 RTIWKVVPTVEATTE
+508 RTIWKVVPAVEATTE

-571 GSLYTLSVR
+571 GDLYTLSVR

-591 SIIAPVLINPN
+591 SIIAPVLISPN

-614 VQANSGTVNIY
+614 VQAYSGIVNIY

-672 SIKPYREAYRQ
+672 SIKPWRGTYRQ
-683 CNLNIYGGVFETTG
+683 CNLNIYGGIFETTG

>member
-33 DDGTV
+33 DEGTV

-88 EMVDLKKSVTL
+88 EMVNLKKSVTL

-196 KAFATLNLATGEV
+196 KAFATLNLATGKV
-209 SDEADRTFTMKAIPT
+209 ADEADRTFTMKAIPT

-231 VAGGYKYLSMDYLL
+231 IAGGYKYLSMDYLL

-293 VIEPAFSGEFAH
+293 VIEPAFATTNYNLGALYTASQIGGAVTLSDNVDFDRTIA
-305 EVVSVSTFAALKAA
+305 VQPGKTMSVNLNGKT
-319 ATAGGDVKL
+319 VKN
-328 ESAIDFT
+328 T
-335 QVVTVDNNKTLTV
+335 T
-348 DLNKQNVAN
+348 
-357 AADLWDNP
+357 DLWENP

-420 HAVYVLEGVAE
+420 HAVYVTEGVAE

-457 DENRKNGTAKIIV
+457 DENYKNGTAKIIV

-496 YASIPNGTAADG
+496 YASIANGTAADG
-508 RTIWKVVPTVEATTE
+508 RTIWKVVPAVEATTE

-535 TAISSNIS
+535 TAISSNIN

-591 SIIAPVLINPN
+591 SIIAPVLISPN

-614 VQANSGTVNIY
+614 VQAYSGIVNIY

-660 GLNGDSECIYLQ
+660 GLNGDSECIYLE
-672 SIKPYREAYRQ
+672 SIKPYRGTYRQ

-731 NTAEGAHTNFV
+731 NTADGAHTNYV
-742 ASGYKSVET
+742 APGYKSVET

>member
-68 AGQSTPLKV
+68 AGQSTPLPV

-88 EMVDLKKSVTL
+88 EMVNLKKSVTL

-196 KAFATLNLATGEV
+196 KAFATLNLATGKV
-209 SDEADRTFTMKAIPT
+209 ADEADRTFTMKAIPT

-293 VIEPAFSGEFAH
+293 VIEPAFATTNYNLGALYTASQIGGAVTLSDNVDFDRTIA
-305 EVVSVSTFAALKAA
+305 VQPGKTMSVNLNGKT
-319 ATAGGDVKL
+319 VKN
-328 ESAIDFT
+328 T
-335 QVVTVDNNKTLTV
+335 T
-348 DLNKQNVAN
+348 
-357 AADLWDNP
+357 DLWENP

-420 HAVYVLEGVAE
+420 HAVYVTEGVAE
-431 IKGGTFEVQ
+431 TKGGTFEVQ

-457 DENRKNGTAKIIV
+457 DENYKNGTAKIIV

-496 YASIPNGTAADG
+496 YASIANGTAADG
-508 RTIWKVVPTVEATTE
+508 RTIWKVVPAVEATTE
-523 AELEGSFKRGSV
+523 AKLEGSFKRGSV
-535 TAISSNIS
+535 TAISSNIN

-571 GSLYTLSVR
+571 GDLYTLSVR

-591 SIIAPVLINPN
+591 SIIAPVLISPN

-614 VQANSGTVNIY
+614 VQAYSGTVNIY
-625 DNVTL
+625 DNVTI

-640 ALRLVNGTAN
+640 ALKLVNGTAN

-660 GLNGDSECIYLQ
+660 GSNGDSECIYLQ
-672 SIKPYREAYRQ
+672 SIKPWGGTYRQ

-742 ASGYKSVET
+742 APGYKSVET

>member
-33 DDGTV
+33 DEGTV

-88 EMVDLKKSVTL
+88 EMVNLKKSVTL

-196 KAFATLNLATGEV
+196 KAFATLNLATGKV

-231 VAGGYKYLSMDYLL
+231 VTGGYKYLSMDYLL

-259 GGPQSRTF
+259 GGPQNRTF

-293 VIEPAFSGEFAH
+293 VIEPAFATTNYNLGALYTASQIGGAVTLSDNVDFDRTIA
-305 EVVSVSTFAALKAA
+305 VQPGKTMSVNLNGKT
-319 ATAGGDVKL
+319 VKN
-328 ESAIDFT
+328 T
-335 QVVTVDNNKTLTV
+335 T
-348 DLNKQNVAN
+348 
-357 AADLWDNP
+357 DLWENP

-393 KANDCYAI
+393 KANDCYAV

-406 GHLVIEGGHYNGNI
+406 GHLVIDGGHYNGNI
-420 HAVYVLEGVAE
+420 HAVYVTEGVAE

-457 DENRKNGTAKIIV
+457 DENYKNGTAKIIV

-496 YASIPNGTAADG
+496 YASIANGTTADG
-508 RTIWKVVPTVEATTE
+508 RTIWKVVSAVEATTE
-523 AELEGSFKRGSV
+523 TELEGSFKSGSV

-591 SIIAPVLINPN
+591 SIIAPVLISPN

-614 VQANSGTVNIY
+614 VQAYSGTVNIY

-672 SIKPYREAYRQ
+672 SIKPWRGTYRQ

-742 ASGYKSVET
+742 APGYKSEET

>member
-33 DDGTV
+33 DEGTV

-88 EMVDLKKSVTL
+88 EMVNLKKSVTL

-196 KAFATLNLATGEV
+196 KAFATLNLATGKV

-305 EVVSVSTFAALKAA
+305 EVVSISTFAALKAA

-357 AADLWDNP
+357 AADLWDKA
-365 SVPNSWSL
+365 PNQWSL
-373 FSVRGTDSKLT
+373 FSVRRGSTLT
-384 LSGDGDVIA
+384 LKGDGDVIA
-393 KANDCYAI
+393 KANDCYAV
-401 DVQGG
+401 DVQDG
-406 GHLVIEGGHYNGNI
+406 GHLVIEDGHYNGNI
-420 HAVYVLEGVAE
+420 HAVYVEEGTAE

-440 QKYPDAEKADEF
+440 QKFPDADKADEF
-452 VLNCL
+452 VLNCY
-457 DENRKNGTAKIIV
+457 DANRKNGTAKIIV

-496 YASIPNGTAADG
+496 YASVCESKTADG
-508 RTIWKVVPTVEATTE
+508 RTIWKVVSAVEATTE
-523 AELEGSFKRGSV
+523 TELEGSFKSGSV

-591 SIIAPVLINPN
+591 SIIAPVLISPN

-614 VQANSGTVNIY
+614 VQAYSGIVNIY

-640 ALRLVNGTAN
+640 ALRLVN
-650 IYGGH
+650 
-655 FKTAG
+655 
-660 GLNGDSECIYLQ
+660 L
-672 SIKPYREAYRQ
+672 
-683 CNLNIYGGVFETTG
+683 
-697 DAKYLINCKDEP
+697 
-709 YKDGKCAIKIMG
+709 
-721 GIFVGFNPAD
+721 
-731 NTAEGAHTNFV
+731 
-742 ASGYKSVET
+742 
-751 TYNGKQ
+751 
-757 AWKVVKE
+757 

>member
-15 ALLVTSCND
+15 ALLMTSCND

-33 DDGTV
+33 DEGTV

-43 LPSEMGTRAFADG
+43 LPSEMETRAFADG

-88 EMVDLKKSVTL
+88 EMVNLKKSVTL

-196 KAFATLNLATGEV
+196 KAFATLNLATGKV
-209 SDEADRTFTMKAIPT
+209 ADEADRTFTMKAIPT

-259 GGPQSRTF
+259 GGPQNRTF

-293 VIEPAFSGEFAH
+293 VIEPAFATTNYNLGALYTASQIGGAVTLSDNVDFDRTIA
-305 EVVSVSTFAALKAA
+305 VQPGKTMSVNLNGKT
-319 ATAGGDVKL
+319 VKN
-328 ESAIDFT
+328 T
-335 QVVTVDNNKTLTV
+335 T
-348 DLNKQNVAN
+348 
-357 AADLWDNP
+357 DLWENP

-393 KANDCYAI
+393 KANDCYAV
-401 DVQGG
+401 DVQDG
-406 GHLVIEGGHYNGNI
+406 GHLVIEDGHFNGNI

-452 VLNCL
+452 VLNCY
-457 DENRKNGTAKIIV
+457 DANRENGTAKIIV

-508 RTIWKVVPTVEATTE
+508 RTIWKVVPAVAATTG

-535 TAISSNIS
+535 TTIGTNIS
-543 TATITTCHSK
+543 ATETIVCKTK
-553 SNLVFK
+553 SNLVLK
-559 NGSVLKLEPTET
+559 NGSVLKVEPTRIAQN
-571 GSLYTLSVR
+571 YTLGAHGG
-580 KNSNLTISGNG
+580 SNLSISGNG
-591 SIIAPVLINPN
+591 SIIAPVLPD
-602 PTTSQAAAIEVG
+602 PTTYLASAIEVG
-614 VQANSGTVNIY
+614 SASKSGTVNIY
-625 DNVTL
+625 GNVTF

-640 ALRLVNGTAN
+640 ALRLINGTAN

-660 GLNGDSECIYLQ
+660 GSSGNAECIYLQ
-672 SIKPYREAYRQ
+672 SSQPYRGAAYNQ

-697 DAKYLINCKDEP
+697 DAKYLINCLDKP

-742 ASGYKSVET
+742 APGYKSVET

>member
-33 DDGTV
+33 DEGTV

-88 EMVDLKKSVTL
+88 EMNNLKQTVSL
-99 KLTSGKSYDVI
+99 KLTTGKTYDVI
-110 FWADATTDSPYT
+110 FWAADNSAKKPYT
-122 FNPAS
+122 FDPLTQTVKIKYTN
-127 QEVSVDYSKV
+127 VYS
-137 NNNSDNCDAFFKK
+137 NNDICDAFFKK
-150 ETITVSGNQSVDVK
+150 ETITVSGNQNVDVK

-174 GTDDFDAAK
+174 GTDDFDAATI
-183 ASGLEVTQTEVVA
+183 AGLNLTQTQV
-196 KAFATLNLATGEV
+196 KATAGDILNLATGKMEGT
-209 SDEADRTFTMKAIPT
+209 EATRTFKMKDIPT
-224 ASDGEFP
+224 ADDGAFP
-231 VAGGYKYLSMDYLL
+231 VAGYKYLLMAYIPISNT
-245 VGADKATVDVAFNY
+245 KETVDMTFGYN
-259 GGPQSRTF
+259 GKSTFRSF
-267 TNVPVQRNYRT
+267 TNVPLQRNYRT
-278 NIYGSLLTNTTDFNV
+278 NIYGSLLTNSVDFNV

-305 EVVSVSTFAALKAA
+305 EVVSASTFAALKAA
-319 ATAGGDVKL
+319 VANGQ
-328 ESAIDFT
+328 S
-335 QVVTVDNNKTLTV
+335 VDAEKTLVLSGGQSETLNLG
-348 DLNKQNVAN
+348 DLSISNKNN
-357 AADLWDNP
+357 IW
-365 SVPNSWSL
+365 SVSDSDWSL
-373 FSVRGTDSKLT
+373 LSVRENSSLT
-384 LSGDGDVIA
+384 ITSGAYIA
-393 KANDCYAI
+393 KANDCYAV
-401 DVQGG
+401 DVQDG
-406 GHLVIEGGHYNGNI
+406 GHLVIEDGHFNGNV
-420 HAVYVLEGVAE
+420 HAVYVYEGVAE

-440 QKYPDAEKADEF
+440 QKYSDADKADEF
-452 VLNCL
+452 VLNCY
-457 DENRKNGTAKIIV
+457 DANRENGTAKIIV

-496 YASIPNGTAADG
+496 YASIPNGTATDG
-508 RTIWKVVPTVEATTE
+508 RTIWKVVPTVEATTG

-535 TAISSNIS
+535 TTIGTNIS
-543 TATITTCHSK
+543 ATETIVCKTK
-553 SNLVFK
+553 SNLVLK
-559 NGSVLKLEPTET
+559 NGSVLKVEPTRIAQN
-571 GSLYTLSVR
+571 YTLGAHGG
-580 KNSNLTISGNG
+580 SNLSISGNG

-602 PTTSQAAAIEVG
+602 PTTSKASAIEVG
-614 VQANSGTVNIY
+614 SASKSGTVNIY
-625 DNVTL
+625 DNVTF

-640 ALRLVNGTAN
+640 ALRLINGTAN

-660 GLNGDSECIYLQ
+660 GSSGNTECIYLQ
-672 SIKPYREAYRQ
+672 SSQPYRGAAYNQ

-697 DAKYLINCKDEP
+697 DAKYLINCLDKP

-731 NTAEGAHTNFV
+731 NTADGAHTNYV
-742 ASGYKSVET
+742 APGYKSVET

>member
-33 DDGTV
+33 DEGTV

-68 AGQSTPLKV
+68 AGQSTPLPV
-77 FGDETTVVGEA
+77 FDDETTVVGEA
-88 EMVDLKKSVTL
+88 EMVNLKKSVTL

-122 FNPAS
+122 FDPAT
-127 QEVSVDYSKV
+127 QKVSVDYSKV

-196 KAFATLNLATGEV
+196 KAFATLNLATGKV

-293 VIEPAFSGEFAH
+293 VIEPAFATTNYNLGALYTASQIGGAVTLSDNVDFDRTIA
-305 EVVSVSTFAALKAA
+305 VQPGKTMSVNLNGKT
-319 ATAGGDVKL
+319 VKN
-328 ESAIDFT
+328 T
-335 QVVTVDNNKTLTV
+335 T
-348 DLNKQNVAN
+348 
-357 AADLWDNP
+357 DLWENP

-420 HAVYVLEGVAE
+420 HAVYVTEGVAE

-457 DENRKNGTAKIIV
+457 DENYKNGTAKIIV

-496 YASIPNGTAADG
+496 YASIANGTAADG
-508 RTIWKVVPTVEATTE
+508 RTIWKVVPAVEATTE

-535 TAISSNIS
+535 TAISSNIN

-591 SIIAPVLINPN
+591 SIIAPVLISPN

-614 VQANSGTVNIY
+614 VQAYSGIVNIY

-672 SIKPYREAYRQ
+672 SIKPWRGTYRQ
-683 CNLNIYGGVFETTG
+683 CNLNIYGGIFETTG

-709 YKDGKCAIKIMG
+709 YKDGKRAIKIMG

>member
-33 DDGTV
+33 DEGTV

-68 AGQSTPLKV
+68 AGQSTPLPV

-88 EMVDLKKSVTL
+88 EMNNLKQTVSL
-99 KLTSGKSYDVI
+99 KLTTGKTYDVI

-209 SDEADRTFTMKAIPT
+209 ADEADRTFTMKAIPT

-305 EVVSVSTFAALKAA
+305 EVVSISTFAALKAA

-357 AADLWDNP
+357 AADLWNE
-365 SVPNSWSL
+365 STNQWSL
-373 FSVRGTDSKLT
+373 FSVRRGSTLT
-384 LSGDGDVIA
+384 L
-393 KANDCYAI
+393 KATVRSSPKPTTASPSMFRTEDI
-401 DVQGG
+401 
-406 GHLVIEGGHYNGNI
+406 L
-420 HAVYVLEGVAE
+420 LSR
-431 IKGGTFEVQ
+431 
-440 QKYPDAEKADEF
+440 AD
-452 VLNCL
+452 
-457 DENRKNGTAKIIV
+457 
-470 TGGTFIGFNPGDCKA
+470 
-485 EGNGTNFVAPG
+485 
-496 YASIPNGTAADG
+496 
-508 RTIWKVVPTVEATTE
+508 TT
-523 AELEGSFKRGSV
+523 
-535 TAISSNIS
+535 
-543 TATITTCHSK
+543 TATST
-553 SNLVFK
+553 
-559 NGSVLKLEPTET
+559 
-571 GSLYTLSVR
+571 
-580 KNSNLTISGNG
+580 
-591 SIIAPVLINPN
+591 
-602 PTTSQAAAIEVG
+602 
-614 VQANSGTVNIY
+614 
-625 DNVTL
+625 
-630 EGNSGAAGSY
+630 
-640 ALRLVNGTAN
+640 
-650 IYGGH
+650 
-655 FKTAG
+655 
-660 GLNGDSECIYLQ
+660 Q
-672 SIKPYREAYRQ
+672 S
-683 CNLNIYGGVFETTG
+683 
-697 DAKYLINCKDEP
+697 
-709 YKDGKCAIKIMG
+709 M
-721 GIFVGFNPAD
+721 
-731 NTAEGAHTNFV
+731 
-742 ASGYKSVET
+742 
-751 TYNGKQ
+751 
-757 AWKVVKE
+757 

>member
-8 TFTIAAA
+8 SFTIAAA

-33 DDGTV
+33 DEGTV

-88 EMVDLKKSVTL
+88 EMVNLKKSVTL

-209 SDEADRTFTMKAIPT
+209 ADEADRTFTMKAIPT
-224 ASDGEFP
+224 ASNGEFP

-245 VGADKATVDVAFNY
+245 VGADKATVDVVFNY
-259 GGPQSRTF
+259 GGPQNRTF

-293 VIEPAFSGEFAH
+293 VIEPAFATTNYNLGALYTASQIGGAVTLSDNVDFDRTIA
-305 EVVSVSTFAALKAA
+305 VQPGKTMSVNLNGKT
-319 ATAGGDVKL
+319 VKN
-328 ESAIDFT
+328 T
-335 QVVTVDNNKTLTV
+335 T
-348 DLNKQNVAN
+348 
-357 AADLWDNP
+357 DLWENP

-373 FSVRGTDSKLT
+373 FSVRGADSKLT
-384 LSGDGDVIA
+384 LSGDGEVIA
-393 KANDCYAI
+393 KANDCYAV

-406 GHLVIEGGHYNGNI
+406 GHLVIEDGHFNGNI
-420 HAVYVLEGVAE
+420 HAVYVQKGTAE

-440 QKYPDAEKADEF
+440 QKYSAEDPDEY
-452 VLNCL
+452 VLNCY
-457 DENRKNGTAKIIV
+457 DANYINGTAKIIV
-470 TGGTFIGFNPGDCKA
+470 SGGTFIGFNPGNCKA
-485 EGNGTNFVAPG
+485 EDKNGTNFLAPG
-496 YASIPNGTAADG
+496 YASVADGTTADG
-508 RTIWKVVPTVEATTE
+508 RVIYKVIQAPTTRSEIIN
-523 AELEGSFKRGSV
+523 LLSKDGGSICIGSDYEGGAYLSKDGV
-535 TAISSNIS
+535 TASFAISNNAVVTPLQKKSQRSTFNIDGTNLNLFGNGKILGPCNVTDSDEGAIWVQGGS
-543 TATITTCHSK
+543 TL
-553 SNLVFK
+553 N
-559 NGSVLKLEPTET
+559 
-571 GSLYTLSVR
+571 
-580 KNSNLTISGNG
+580 ISGNL
-591 SIIAPVLINPN
+591 SI
-602 PTTSQAAAIEVG
+602 EG
-614 VQANSGTVNIY
+614 GTGGHLNACVIIF
-625 DNVTL
+625 
-630 EGNSGAAGSY
+630 
-640 ALRLVNGTAN
+640 NGTTN
-650 IYGGH
+650 IQNGYFH
-655 FKTAG
+655 SSIDK
-660 GLNGDSECIYLQ
+660 NGDSNPCIILAP
-672 SIKPYREAYRQ
+672 IKSPTVTGYSK
-683 CNLNIYGGVFETTG
+683 LNIYGGVFEADG
-697 DAKYLINCKDEP
+697 DAKFVINCQDEDKDRCTV
-709 YKDGKCAIKIMG
+709 KVMG
-721 GIFVGFNPAD
+721 GTFVGFNPAD
-731 NTAEGAHTNFV
+731 NTADGAHTNYV
-742 ASGYKSVET
+742 ATGYKSVET

-757 AWKVVKE
+757 AWKVVRE

>member
-15 ALLVTSCND
+15 ALLMTSCND

-33 DDGTV
+33 DEGTV

-68 AGQSTPLKV
+68 AGQSTPLPV

-88 EMVDLKKSVTL
+88 EMVNLKKSVTL

-196 KAFATLNLATGEV
+196 KAFATLNLATGKV

-357 AADLWDNP
+357 AADLWDKA
-365 SVPNSWSL
+365 PNQWSL
-373 FSVRGTDSKLT
+373 FSVRRGSALT
-384 LSGDGDVIA
+384 LKGDGEVIA
-393 KANDCYAI
+393 KANDCYAV
-401 DVQGG
+401 DVQDG
-406 GHLVIEGGHYNGNI
+406 GHLVIEDGHYNGNI
-420 HAVYVLEGVAE
+420 HAVYVEEGTAE

-440 QKYPDAEKADEF
+440 QKFPDADKADEF

-496 YASIPNGTAADG
+496 YASVCESKTADG
-508 RTIWKVVPTVEATTE
+508 REIWKVIPVTRNNIIA
-523 AELEGSFKRGSV
+523 ALEKQGAKV
-535 TAISSNIS
+535 CISNDYQGGAYLSKDDITS
-543 TATITTCHSK
+543 TLMLNKATITPIPNKMSTINIEGTNLNVTGTGKFVGPSNSYTTTGAFWVQHSNTLNIDGNI
-553 SNLVFK
+553 SVESGTNSHFNACVIVF
-559 NGSVLKLEPTET
+559 N
-571 GSLYTLSVR
+571 
-580 KNSNLTISGNG
+580 
-591 SIIAPVLINPN
+591 
-602 PTTSQAAAIEVG
+602 
-614 VQANSGTVNIY
+614 GTVNISNGY
-625 DNVTL
+625 FHSSVSKD
-630 EGNSGAAGSY
+630 GS
-640 ALRLVNGTAN
+640 
-650 IYGGH
+650 
-655 FKTAG
+655 
-660 GLNGDSECIYLQ
+660 SSPCIYLFGNTGV
-672 SIKPYREAYRQ
+672 AYA
-683 CNLNIYGGVFETTG
+683 NITGGVFEADG
-697 DAKYLINCKDEP
+697 DAMFIINCDDTNKSRCHV
-709 YKDGKCAIKIMG
+709 KVMG
-721 GIFVGFNPAD
+721 GTFVGFNPAD
-731 NTAEGAHTNFV
+731 NTADGAHTNYV
-742 ASGYKSVET
+742 APGYKSVET

-757 AWKVVKE
+757 AWKVVRE

>member
-8 TFTIAAA
+8 SFTIAAA

-33 DDGTV
+33 DEGTV

-88 EMVDLKKSVTL
+88 EMVNLKKSVTL

-259 GGPQSRTF
+259 GGPQNRTF

-293 VIEPAFSGEFAH
+293 VIEPAFATTNYNLG
-305 EVVSVSTFAALKAA
+305 ALY
-319 ATAGGDVKL
+319 TASQIGGAVKL
-328 ESAIDFT
+328 SDNVDFDRT
-335 QVVTVDNNKTLTV
+335 IAVQPGKTMSVNLNGKTVKNTT
-348 DLNKQNVAN
+348 
-357 AADLWDNP
+357 DLWENP

-373 FSVRGTDSKLT
+373 FSVRRGSTLT
-384 LSGDGDVIA
+384 LKGDGEVIA
-393 KANDCYAI
+393 KANDCYAV
-401 DVQGG
+401 DVQDG
-406 GHLVIEGGHYNGNI
+406 GHLVIEDGHFNGNI

-431 IKGGTFEVQ
+431 IKGGIFEVQ

-452 VLNCL
+452 VLNCY
-457 DENRKNGTAKIIV
+457 DANRENGTAKIIV

-485 EGNGTNFVAPG
+485 EGNGTNFVASG
-496 YASIPNGTAADG
+496 YASIANGTTADG
-508 RTIWKVVPTVEATTE
+508 RTIWKVVPAVEATTG

-535 TAISSNIS
+535 TTIGTNIS
-543 TATITTCHSK
+543 ATETIVCKTK
-553 SNLVFK
+553 SNLVLK
-559 NGSVLKLEPTET
+559 NGSVLKVEPTRNAQN
-571 GSLYTLSVR
+571 YTLGAYGG
-580 KNSNLTISGNG
+580 SNLSISGNG
-591 SIIAPVLINPN
+591 SIIAPILPN
-602 PTTSQAAAIEVG
+602 PTTSQASAIEVG
-614 VQANSGTVNIY
+614 SASKSGTVNIY
-625 DNVTL
+625 DNVTF

-640 ALRLVNGTAN
+640 ALRLINGTAN

-660 GLNGDSECIYLQ
+660 GSNGDSECIYVQ
-672 SIKPYREAYRQ
+672 SAQPSRGAAYRQ

-709 YKDGKCAIKIMG
+709 YKEGKCAIKIMG

-742 ASGYKSVET
+742 ATGYKSVET

>member
-33 DDGTV
+33 DEGTV

-88 EMVDLKKSVTL
+88 EMNNLKQTVSL
-99 KLTSGKSYDVI
+99 KLTTGKTYDVI
-110 FWADATTDSPYT
+110 FWAADNSAKKPYT
-122 FNPAS
+122 FDPLTQTVKITYTN
-127 QEVSVDYSKV
+127 VYS
-137 NNNSDNCDAFFKK
+137 NNDICDAFFKK
-150 ETITVSGNQSVDVK
+150 ETITVSGNQNVDVK

-174 GTDDFDAAK
+174 GTDDFDAATI
-183 ASGLEVTQTEVVA
+183 AGLNLTQTQV
-196 KAFATLNLATGEV
+196 KATAGDILNLATGKMEGT
-209 SDEADRTFTMKAIPT
+209 EATRTFKMKAIPT
-224 ASDGEFP
+224 ADDGAFP
-231 VAGGYKYLSMDYLL
+231 VAGYKYLLMAYIPISDT
-245 VGADKATVDVAFNY
+245 KETVDMTFGYN
-259 GGPQSRTF
+259 GKSTFRSF
-267 TNVPVQRNYRT
+267 TNVPLQRNYRT
-278 NIYGSLLTNTTDFNV
+278 NIYGSLLTNSVDFNV

-305 EVVSVSTFAALKAA
+305 EVVSASTFAALKAA
-319 ATAGGDVKL
+319 VANGQ
-328 ESAIDFT
+328 S
-335 QVVTVDNNKTLTV
+335 VDAEKTLVLSGGQSETLNLG
-348 DLNKQNVAN
+348 DLSISNKNN
-357 AADLWDNP
+357 IW
-365 SVPNSWSL
+365 SVSDSDWSL
-373 FSVRGTDSKLT
+373 LSVRENSSLT
-384 LSGDGDVIA
+384 ITSGAYIA
-393 KANDCYAI
+393 KANDCYAV
-401 DVQGG
+401 DVQDG
-406 GHLVIEGGHYNGNI
+406 GHLVIEDGHFNGNV
-420 HAVYVLEGVAE
+420 HAVYVYKGVAE

-440 QKYPDAEKADEF
+440 QKYSDADKADEF
-452 VLNCL
+452 VLNCY
-457 DENRKNGTAKIIV
+457 DANRKNGTAKIIV

-496 YASIPNGTAADG
+496 YASIANGTAADG
-508 RTIWKVVPTVEATTE
+508 RTIWKVVPAVEATTG
-523 AELEGSFKRGSV
+523 AELKGSFKRGSV
-535 TAISSNIS
+535 TTIGTNIS
-543 TATITTCHSK
+543 ATETIVCKTK
-553 SNLVFK
+553 SNLVLK
-559 NGSVLKLEPTET
+559 NGSVLKVEPTRIAQN
-571 GSLYTLSVR
+571 YTLGAHGG
-580 KNSNLTISGNG
+580 SNLSISGNG
-591 SIIAPVLINPN
+591 SIIAPVLPD
-602 PTTSQAAAIEVG
+602 PTTYLASAIEVG
-614 VQANSGTVNIY
+614 SASKSGTVNIY
-625 DNVTL
+625 GNVTF

-640 ALRLVNGTAN
+640 ALRLINGTAN

-660 GLNGDSECIYLQ
+660 GSSGNAECIYVQ
-672 SIKPYREAYRQ
+672 SSQPSYGAAYNQ

-697 DAKYLINCKDEP
+697 DAKYLINCLDKP

-742 ASGYKSVET
+742 APGYKSVET

>member
-33 DDGTV
+33 DEGTV

-88 EMVDLKKSVTL
+88 EMVNLKKSVTL

-293 VIEPAFSGEFAH
+293 VIEPAFATTNYNLGALYTASQIGGAVTLSDNVDFDRTIA
-305 EVVSVSTFAALKAA
+305 VQPGKTMSVNLNGKT
-319 ATAGGDVKL
+319 VKN
-328 ESAIDFT
+328 T
-335 QVVTVDNNKTLTV
+335 T
-348 DLNKQNVAN
+348 
-357 AADLWDNP
+357 DLWENP

-420 HAVYVLEGVAE
+420 HAVYVTEGVAE

-496 YASIPNGTAADG
+496 YASIANGTAADG
-508 RTIWKVVPTVEATTE
+508 RTIWKVVSAVEATTE
-523 AELEGSFKRGSV
+523 TELEGSFKSGSV

-580 KNSNLTISGNG
+580 QNSNLTISGNG

-602 PTTSQAAAIEVG
+602 PTKSQAAAIEVG
-614 VQANSGTVNIY
+614 VQAYSGTVNIY

-672 SIKPYREAYRQ
+672 SIKPWRGTYRQ

-697 DAKYLINCKDEP
+697 DAKYLINCQDEP